1 MAPAGGRSSKKEIES
16 TMKRSGTLRCAGLG
30 LAAMAFVALSG
41 CGYYAAPVK
50 PPQGAFYS
58 SIKAPMDTDA
68 ETTSMGSRS
77 GMASSVSLLS
87 LFAFGDA
94 STSAAAA
101 QGGLSEVTHVD
112 YEYFN
117 LLGIYQKFT
126 TIVRGN

>member
-1 MAPAGGRSSKKEIES
+1 
-16 TMKRSGTLRCAGLG
+16 MKRGGTFG
-30 LAAMAFVALSG
+30 LAGIGLAVWASIALCG
-41 CGYYAAPVK
+41 CGYYEAPVK
-50 PPQGAFYS
+50 PPQGALYS

-68 ETTSMGSRS
+68 ETTSMGSLF
-77 GMASSVSLLS
+77 GTASSVSILS

-101 QGGLSEVTHVD
+101 QGGLSEVHHVD

-117 LLGIYQKFT
+117 FLGIYQKFT